1 MLRPLLLACTLVLL
15 GVGIALA
22 DDNAPLAGT
31 VDKTERVTLSV
42 TPAAEPRPALKHSLW
57 LDERQRQPGNGSTFY
72 YRAMLLAE
80 QRRDAERKA
89 FPADKT
95 KEWLTV
101 PLSDFPQQE
110 VGAYLEQY
118 RHVLRELETATARET
133 CQWDLRL
140 DQLQGT
146 AVIEFLLP
154 DFQNM
159 RDLGRLIAYK
169 ARYEAAQGKYEEALG
184 TLRQGYQ
191 IAHDCAEPPLLIN
204 ALIGVAIASMMDSVV
219 LDMIDAPN
227 SPNLYWAL
235 KQLPQPLI
243 DIQPSLRFEMSIPY
257 RVFPFLADAE
267 TAQRTPEEW
276 HRLTQETLQ
285 NLHQLS
291 DNRRLPDWQIRL
303 GGAALMLKN
312 YPVAKGQLIASGM
325 ERELIEKMPVAQV
338 IAIQAARNYRYTY
351 EEVFKWSL
359 LPYPEAQPRMLLSME
374 RLKAE
379 GYIGNAF
386 SDKEMLP
393 LASLLMPAIESVLQ
407 ASTRGERRQAA
418 METLEAVRMHAA
430 VKGELPA
437 SLQQLAVVP
446 APPNPFTGEPFTYR
460 LEGRHATL
468 DERVPGADPARAGD
482 RIYLLELTKE

>member
-1 MLRPLLLACTLVLL
+1 MLRLLFLACTLVLL
-15 GVGIALA
+15 GVCSVRA
-22 DDNAPLAGT
+22 DDNAPLPGAI
-31 VDKTERVTLSV
+31 DKTERITLSI

-57 LDERQRQPGNGSTFY
+57 LDDRQRQPGNGATFY

-80 QRRDAERKA
+80 SRRDADRKA
-89 FPADKT
+89 FPAEKT
-95 KEWLTV
+95 KDWLTV
-101 PLSDFPQQE
+101 PLADFPQQE

-118 RHVLRELETATARET
+118 RHVLRELQTATSRET
-133 CQWDLRL
+133 CQWDLRI

-169 ARYEAAQGKYEEALG
+169 ARYEAAQGKYDEALA

-204 ALIGVAIASMMDSVV
+204 ALIGVAIANMMHNVV
-219 LDMIDAPN
+219 LDVIDAPD

-235 KQLPQPLI
+235 KQLPHPLV

-276 HRLTQETLQ
+276 QRLTQETLQ

-291 DNRRLPDWQIRL
+291 DSRRLPDWQIRL
-303 GGAALMLKN
+303 GGTAMMLKN

-325 ERELIEKMPVAQV
+325 DRDLVEKMPVAQV

-359 LPYPEAQPRMLLSME
+359 LPYPEAHPRMLKAME

-379 GYIGNAF
+379 GYIDDAF
-386 SDKEMLP
+386 SEKEMLP
-393 LASLLMPAIESVLQ
+393 LASLLMPAIESVLH
-407 ASTRGERRQAA
+407 ASVRGERRQAA
-418 METLEAVRMHAA
+418 LETLEAVRMHAA
-430 VKGELPA
+430 VKGQLPA
-437 SLQQLAVVP
+437 SLEQLAVVP
-446 APPNPFTGEPFTYR
+446 APHNPFTGKPFTYS
-460 LEGRHATL
+460 LEDRRATL

-482 RIYLLELTKE
+482 RVYLLELTKE